1 MSNLPKTVYAKT
13 IEEWRAW
20 LQKNHGKE
28 NKIGFIRYKK
38 HTGKPSLTHMEAMK
52 EAICFGWIDT
62 TINRLDDE
70 KYIINFAKRNKNSKW
85 SNNTLSYAK
94 ELIKQ
99 GKMSPAGLE
108 AYKHGLSKP
117 THDFG
122 IPNNPQTPNDLMR
135 ALKQIKADK
144 NFELFPPSY
153 KRALLR
159 WLLRAKLPETR
170 KRRINAI
177 VNLAKN
183 NDKTAF
189 YTKKDK
195 LS

>member
-1 MSNLPKTVYAKT
+1 MINHPKTFYAKT
-13 IEEWRAW
+13 REEWRAW
-20 LQKNHGKE
+20 LQKNHERE
-28 NKIGFIRYKK
+28 NKISLIRYKK
-38 HTGKPSLTHMEAMK
+38 RTGKPSPAHMDAMK
-52 EAICFGWIDT
+52 EAISFGWIDT
-62 TINRLDDE
+62 TIKRLDNE
-70 KYIINFAKRNKNSKW
+70 RYIINFAKRNKNSKW

-94 ELIKQ
+94 ELVKQ

-117 THDFG
+117 PHDFG
-122 IPNNPQTPNDLMR
+122 IPANPQIPDDLMEI
-135 ALKQIKADK
+135 LKQTKTND
-144 NFELFPPSY
+144 NFHLFPSSY

-159 WLLRAKLPETR
+159 WLLKSKLSETR
-170 KRRINAI
+170 KKRIDKI

-195 LS
+195 

>member
-1 MSNLPKTVYAKT
+1 MPNLPKTVYAKT
-13 IEEWRAW
+13 REEWRAW
-20 LQKNHGKE
+20 LQKNHEKE
-28 NKIGFIRYKK
+28 SKISLIRYKK
-38 HTGKPSLTHMEAMK
+38 HTGKPSPTHMDAMK
-52 EAICFGWIDT
+52 EAISFGWIDT
-62 TINRLDDE
+62 TIKRLDNE

-94 ELIKQ
+94 ELVKQ

-122 IPNNPQTPNDLMR
+122 IPANPQIPDDLMEI
-135 ALKQIKADK
+135 LKQTKTND
-144 NFELFPPSY
+144 NFHLFPSSY

-159 WLLRAKLPETR
+159 WLLRAKLSETR
-170 KRRINAI
+170 KKRIGEI

-195 LS
+195 

>member
-1 MSNLPKTVYAKT
+1 MSNFPKTVYAKT
-13 IEEWRAW
+13 KEEWRAW
-20 LQKNHGKE
+20 LQKNHEKE
-28 NKIGFIRYKK
+28 SKIGLIRYKK
-38 HTGKPSLTHMEAMK
+38 HTKKPSPTHMDAMK
-52 EAICFGWIDT
+52 EAISFGWIDT
-62 TINRLDDE
+62 TIKRLDDE

-94 ELIKQ
+94 ELVKQ

-108 AYKHGLSKP
+108 AYQQGLSKP

-122 IPNNPQTPNDLMR
+122 IPANPQIPDDLMNI
-135 ALKQIKADK
+135 LKQTKTND
-144 NFELFPPSY
+144 NFHLFPSSY

-159 WLLRAKLPETR
+159 WLLRAKLSETR
-170 KRRINAI
+170 KKRMSKI

-195 LS
+195 

>member
-13 IEEWRAW
+13 REEWRDW
-20 LQKNHGKE
+20 LQKNHEKE
-28 NKIGFIRYKK
+28 SKISLIRYKK
-38 HTGKPSLTHMEAMK
+38 HTGKPSPTHMDAMK
-52 EAICFGWIDT
+52 EAISFGWIDT
-62 TINRLDDE
+62 TIKRLDDE
-70 KYIINFAKRNKNSKW
+70 RYIINFVKRNKNSKW
-85 SNNTLSYAK
+85 SNNTLSYA
-94 ELIKQ
+94 EESVKQ

-108 AYKHGLSKP
+108 AYKQGLSKP

-122 IPNNPQTPNDLMR
+122 IPANPQTPEDLMKI
-135 ALKQIKADK
+135 LKQTKTDEK
-144 NFELFPPSY
+144 FNLFPSSY

-159 WLLRAKLPETR
+159 WLLKAKLSETR
-170 KRRINAI
+170 KKRICKI

-195 LS
+195 